1 MILEVQPHQ
10 VEVAKAIAD
19 YGFMAVLTAFTLVAM
34 FIMFKFFMSTLKKLL
49 EKQDGAYLYE
59 TPMEQIRVLQS
70 ALFDLAKHEVLSQMY
85 RIFTENNLHDKE
97 HVRSKIKDVLT
108 NIHNDRNSKL
118 DNFKYHGLKLS
129 EFTYTKWIDRI
140 TDVCM
145 KQIYMNE
152 KEFSHKRTF
161 SALDVAYNRVK
172 IEFYNNII
180 AKA

>member
-1 MILEVQPHQ
+1 MILQVQPHQ

-34 FIMFKFFMSTLKKLL
+34 FIMFRFFINTLKKLL

-70 ALFDLAKHEVLSQMY
+70 AIFDLAKYEVLSHLY

-108 NIHNDRNSKL
+108 NVHNDRNSKL

-129 EFTYTKWIDRI
+129 DFTDQKWIDRI
-140 TDVCM
+140 TEVCF
-145 KQIYMNE
+145 KQIYISE
-152 KEFSHKRTF
+152 KEFSHKRAL
-161 SALDVAYNRVK
+161 SALDIAYNRIK

-180 AKA
+180 AKS